1 MLKYR
6 READTLTVI
15 LSGELDHHTSEYIR
29 EELDRLIEDVSIKHL
44 ILDLRC
50 LQFMD
55 SSGIGVVLGR
65 YRAMAKREG
74 SVSIKNT
81 TSHIDK
87 IFEVSGLYKIIHK
100 L

>member
-6 READTLTVI
+6 READTLTVT

-65 YRAMAKREG
+65 YRTMAKRKG
-74 SVSIKNT
+74 SVSVKNT
-81 TSHIDK
+81 TPHIDK

>member
-1 MLKYR
+1 MLKYK

-15 LSGELDHHTSEYIR
+15 LSGELDHHTSEYVR

-44 ILDLRC
+44 ILDLKG

-65 YRAMAKREG
+65 YRTMAKREG
-74 SVSIKNT
+74 SVGVKNT
-81 TSHIDK
+81 TPRIDK
-87 IFEVSGLYKIIHK
+87 IFEVSGLYKIINR